1 MSTEFQPLK
10 DWNLSA
16 KQYAWFSHISIYLS
30 IYLSIYTHI
39 STHLSIYL
47 YTCMQVCHVIN
58 TQTIINKWK
67 LLKCMHAKSLQ
78 LCQILCNPIDWSLP
92 SSSVHGDSP
101 GKNTGVGCHA
111 LLQGIF
117 LTQESNPW
125 VLYLLYL
132 QVGSLPLAPP
142 EKPIYTNCMTYFKI
156 KDFEIG
162 HEIFI

>member
-1 MSTEFQPLK
+1 MLKEDKMSTEFQTLK

-16 KQYAWFSHISIYLS
+16 KQYAWFSHISIYIYIYTHTYLH
-30 IYLSIYTHI
+30 IYLSV
-39 STHLSIYL
+39 YL
-47 YTCMQVCHVIN
+47 YTCLQVCHIIN

-78 LCQILCNPIDWSLP
+78 LCQILCNPIDCSLP

-132 QVGSLPLAPP
+132 QIGSLPLATP
-142 EKPIYTNCMTYFKI
+142 EKPIYINCMTYFKMI
-156 KDFEIG
+156 LK
-162 HEIFI
+162 